1 MPQDNPTSQSL
12 KTGGEKNVANLKTLT
27 GVAFDKA
34 YIAHEVEYHQAVIDA
49 VNKTLIPNA
58 QNAELKALIVKVAP
72 AFVAHLE
79 KAKQIQAAL
88 AK

>member
-1 MPQDNPTSQSL
+1 ML
-12 KTGGEKNVANLKTLT
+12 
-27 GVAFDKA
+27 
-34 YIAHEVEYHQAVIDA
+34 
-49 VNKTLIPNA
+49 NKMLVPNA
-58 QNAELKALIVKVAP
+58 QNAELKALIVKTTP